1 MDSISKLTYRR
12 SLLGQQGLWPG
23 RRSKGLNGVEP
34 AFRQIEALQLDPLNI
49 VARSQE
55 IAMYGRVLDF
65 KPEHLYQM
73 AYEKRKAFDYG
84 GLVAMCPI
92 GEPPFWRTYMMRSA
106 DLCCWGISLL
116 GQHRTLMHGGH
127 C

>member
-1 MDSISKLTYRR
+1 MDSISKLTFRR
-12 SLLGQQGLWPG
+12 FLLGQQGLWPG
-23 RRSKGLNGVEP
+23 RRFKGLNGVEP

-84 GLVAMCPI
+84 GLLGQHSIEEHPI
-92 GEPPFWRTYMMRSA
+92 LRTYMMRHA
-106 DLCCWGISLL
+106 GFVRCGISIARKDTALL
-116 GQHRTLMHGGH
+116 
-127 C
+127 